1 MYLHF
6 LCIKVALPQQG
17 AFMPFQTATKES
29 YTSTQR
35 IQGATP
41 LPDVA
46 LPTSFQ
52 ESYALPSV
60 PFSSQQMRSN
70 GSVGKQIDIADDE
83 LGGRIKAVTARI
95 RERLNSAI

>member
-1 MYLHF
+1 
-6 LCIKVALPQQG
+6 
-17 AFMPFQTATKES
+17 MPKES
-29 YTSTQR
+29 SARTQR

-52 ESYALPSV
+52 ESYALPAV

-70 GSVGKQIDIADDE
+70 GSVGKQNDIADDE